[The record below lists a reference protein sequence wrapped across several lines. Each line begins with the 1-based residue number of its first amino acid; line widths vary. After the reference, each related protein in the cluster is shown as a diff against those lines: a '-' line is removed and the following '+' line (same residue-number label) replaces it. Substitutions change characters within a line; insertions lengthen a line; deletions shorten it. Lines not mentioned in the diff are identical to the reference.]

1 MLPNN
6 TTQRTRPAAAWRSI
20 SVRALRRLTKAEA
33 FVQFQQNPELASTI
47 SGAARRWGCSRSTAR
62 QWLSE
67 FTAPPVATALA
78 AMAMPMA
85 ATGSAMVAPPS
96 SAEAVKAALSDLCDA
111 FENISPQHLVD
122 SCDEIELLGL
132 HGDCQM
138 AATWLAAA
146 VTMAATA
153 IKRRAR

>member
-1 MLPNN
+1 M
-6 TTQRTRPAAAWRSI
+6 TSKTRESGRVDARSI

-67 FTAPPVATALA
+67 FTAPPVATAPA
-78 AMAMPMA
+78 AMAMPMD
-85 ATGSAMVAPPS
+85 ATDVAMAAPPS
-96 SAEAVKAALSDLCDA
+96 PAEEVKAALSDLCDA
-111 FENISPQHLVD
+111 LENISPQHLVD
-122 SCDEIELLGL
+122 SCDEIEILGF

-146 VTMAATA
+146 GLLAEAAL
-153 IKRRAR
+153 RRAR

>member
-1 MLPNN
+1 M
-6 TTQRTRPAAAWRSI
+6 TSKTRESGRVDARSI

-67 FTAPPVATALA
+67 FTAPPVATAPA

-85 ATGSAMVAPPS
+85 ATDAAMATLPS
-96 SAEAVKAALSDLCDA
+96 SADAAKAALSDLCDA
-111 FENISPQHLVD
+111 LENISPQHVVD
-122 SCDEIELLGL
+122 SCDEIEILEF

-146 VTMAATA
+146 AAL
-153 IKRRAR
+153 RRAR